1 MENQMVTAMVT
12 IDLSAA
18 FDTVDHA
25 ILLDVLN
32 KKFGVHN
39 IALKCFNNYFSF
51 RSCKVS

>member
-1 MENQMVTAMVT
+1 MENQIVTAMVA
-12 IDLSAA
+12 IDLSAV

-39 IALKCFNNYFSF
+39 IALKWFSNYLSF
-51 RSCKVS
+51 QIL